1 MVHVQ
6 ITQFITSSLSF
17 TEGFSLSNAYGS
29 TTEVCDNRVKQQGMQ
44 RKRNTEKIL
53 NIHSGYV

>member
-6 ITQFITSSLSF
+6 ITQFIISSLSF
-17 TEGFSLSNAYGS
+17 TEGFSSSNAYGL
-29 TTEVCDNRVKQQGMQ
+29 TAEVCDNQVKQQGMQ
-44 RKRNTEKIL
+44 RKHNTEKIL